1 MIELATEKH
10 FGTVLREARE
20 RKRMTLAEV
29 SESIKVSQTCLMAL
43 EQAVWSEL
51 PPEVFVRGFVR
62 SFARAVGLPE
72 AEPLGLLDAQLSAR
86 RRKEDDLVLV
96 VSGTTYGRTHELLP
110 VDAPA
115 AEPDVA
121 RKPVGLAIFVVVVLV
136 ISIVALSYLLK
147 QPPPPGE
154 GLSLQHS
161 APALTAPPLLPGS
174 RDRAS

>member
-1 MIELATEKH
+1 MTELATDKH
-10 FGTVLREARE
+10 FGTLLREARE

-29 SESIKVSQTCLMAL
+29 ASSIKVSQTCAL
-43 EQAVWSEL
+43 AIEEASWSEL

-86 RRKEDDLVLV
+86 RRKEDDLAVV
-96 VSGTTYGRTHELLP
+96 VSGATHELLP
-110 VDAPA
+110 VDAPPT
-115 AEPDVA
+115 EPDVA

-136 ISIVALSYLLK
+136 ISIVALSYLLQ

-154 GLSLQHS
+154 GLSLGLDTPS
-161 APALTAPPLLPGS
+161 AI
-174 RDRAS
+174 ASTSSDVFFPNV